1 MRLTCSFLLLVSVHL
16 PAQVNT
22 QPDAAHIKLAM
33 KKLNFLG
40 SVLYVAAHPDDENT
54 RAIAYMANERLATTG
69 YLSMTR
75 GDGGQNL
82 IGPEIREQLGV
93 IRTQEL
99 LAARRI
105 DGGLQF
111 FTRAVDFGYSKNAE
125 ETFSVWN
132 KEEVLS
138 DVVRIFRQFQPD
150 IVLNRFPPDARAGHG
165 HHTASGML
173 SQEAFELAGNPKAYP
188 DQIKELG
195 VWQPHSLYTNTGR
208 WWNKDIDK
216 NTPGI
221 VAADIG
227 SYNTLLG
234 KSYGEIAAESRTQ
247 HKSQGFGSAGSR
259 GEALEFFEFEKGY
272 HAKGDLF
279 ETVNTT
285 WSRVPG
291 GERVEPLIL
300 QLIKDFN
307 EEKPAASVSQLLV
320 VRKEMMTLK
329 DGIWKRRKLEEVNR
343 LIQDCLGL
351 YVQAAAARYAVAPGE
366 LIPYTIELTNRS
378 SEGVKLT
385 KIQGVGISFDSTF
398 SLPLTG
404 NKTVELRLKNQVA
417 TSADYS
423 GPYWLKSKHAL
434 GLFSVSDKNLIGK
447 PQNDPAIAYSL
458 QFELRRETFH
468 VQVPLIY
475 KWTDPVKGELW
486 RPLEIVPPVS
496 VNMADEVLIFNDEN
510 EKVVAISLKSNSD
523 QLQSGKIV
531 LEVPPGWR
539 VSPAS
544 HDFQLVKRNEER
556 TISFNVFPSSEE
568 INSSIKAL
576 ATIEDK
582 TYDQSMQLIQYDHIP
597 VQTLLKESKVK
608 LVRINLKTKGERIG
622 YIQGAGDD
630 IPSALRNMGYNV
642 WEMKNEEVNKANL
655 SELDAVVLGIRALN
669 TNERA
674 QFFMKDLL
682 EYVQDGG
689 TLVVQYNTSSG
700 LLVDKDKFSPYP
712 LSLSRERVTD
722 ESSKVRFI
730 NSNHAVLNFPNKIYL
745 KDFEGWV
752 QERGLYFPD
761 KWDTHFDSIV
771 AMQDPGEK
779 EMEGA
784 LLVAPYGKGHY
795 IYTGISFFRELP
807 EGVPGAYKLF
817 ANLVSLGYSK
827 RAQEQ
832 KINPGK

>member
-1 MRLTCSFLLLVSVHL
+1 MRLICSFLLLLSL
-16 PAQVNT
+16 NLSAQVHT
-22 QPDAAHIKLAM
+22 QPDAARIKLAM

-54 RAIAYMANERLATTG
+54 RAIAYMGNERMATTG

-99 LAARRI
+99 LAARRF

-111 FTRAVDFGYSKNAE
+111 FTRAVDFGYSKSAE
-125 ETFSVWN
+125 ETFSIWN

-150 IVLNRFPPDARAGHG
+150 IILNRFPPDSRAGHG

-173 SQEAFELAGNPKAYP
+173 SQAAFELAGNSKAYP
-188 DQIKELG
+188 DQVKELG
-195 VWQPHSLYTNTGR
+195 VWQPQSLYTNTGR
-208 WWNKDIDK
+208 WWNKDIDQ

-221 VAADIG
+221 VVVDVG
-227 SYNTLLG
+227 SYNALLG
-234 KSYGEIAAESRTQ
+234 KSYAEIAAESRTQ

-272 HAKGDLF
+272 HAKADLF
-279 ETVNTT
+279 ESVNTT

-291 GERVEPLIL
+291 GGKIEPLVF
-300 QLIKDFN
+300 QLINDFN
-307 EEKPAASVSQLLV
+307 EERPAASVSQLLLI
-320 VRKEMMTLK
+320 RNQIMTLK
-329 DGIWKRRKLEEVNR
+329 DGVWKRRKLAEVNQ

-351 YVQAAAARYAVAPGE
+351 FVQATATRYAVAPDE
-366 LIPYTIELTNRS
+366 AISYTLELTNRS
-378 SEGVKLT
+378 SEPVILR
-385 KIQGVGISFDSTF
+385 KIQGNGISYDTA
-398 SLPLTG
+398 LTMPLAN
-404 NKTVELRLKNQVA
+404 NKTVELKLKNRVDA
-417 TSADYS
+417 SADYS
-423 GPYWLKSKHAL
+423 SPYWLKAEHTL
-434 GLFSVSDKNLIGK
+434 GLFNVSDKKLIGK
-447 PQNDPAIAYSL
+447 PQNDPAIAYTL
-458 QFELRRETFH
+458 HFELQGEAFH
-468 VQVPLIY
+468 LRVPLIY

-486 RPLEIVPPVS
+486 RPLEIVPSLS
-496 VNMADEVLIFNDEN
+496 VNMAEEVLIFNDEK
-510 EKVVAISLKSNSD
+510 EKAVTVSLKSNSD
-523 QLQSGKIV
+523 QVLTGKIK
-531 LEVPPGWR
+531 LEVPPGWK
-539 VSPAS
+539 VSPS
-544 HDFQLVKRNEER
+544 EQDFQLGKRDEEKLV
-556 TISFNVFPSSEE
+556 TFEVFPSPEE
-568 INSSIKAL
+568 INSSIRAV
-576 ATIEDK
+576 ATMGGRA
-582 TYDQSMQLIQYDHIP
+582 YDQSMKLIQYDHIP
-597 VQTLLKESKVK
+597 VQTLLKESKAK
-608 LVRINLKTKGERIG
+608 LVRINLKTKGDRIG

-655 SELDAVVLGIRALN
+655 SQLDAVVLGIRALN

-682 EYVQDGG
+682 EYVNEGG
-689 TLVVQYNTSSG
+689 TLVIQYNTSSG

-712 LSLSRERVTD
+712 LSLSRTRVTD
-722 ESSKVRFI
+722 EGSKVRLI
-730 NSNHAVLNFPNKIYL
+730 NSNHAVLNTPNKISA

-761 KWDTHFDSIV
+761 KWDSHFETVMAI
-771 AMQDPGEK
+771 QDPGE
-779 EMEGA
+779 EETMGA

-817 ANLVSLGYSK
+817 ANLVSIGYSK
-827 RAQEQ
+827 KAQEQ

>member
-1 MRLTCSFLLLVSVHL
+1 MRLICSFLLLMSFHL
-16 PAQVNT
+16 PAQVDT
-22 QPDAAHIKLAM
+22 QPDAARIKLAM

-54 RAIAYMANERLATTG
+54 RAIAYMGNERLATTG

-99 LAARRI
+99 LAARKI
-105 DGGLQF
+105 DGGRQF
-111 FTRAVDFGYSKNAE
+111 FTRAIDFGYSKNAE
-125 ETFSVWN
+125 ETFAIWN

-150 IVLNRFPPDARAGHG
+150 IIINRFPPDARAGHG

-173 SQEAFELAGNPKAYP
+173 SQEAFKLAGSSKAYP
-188 DQIKELG
+188 QQVKELG

-208 WWNKDIDK
+208 WWNKDIDQ

-221 VAADIG
+221 VAIDIG
-227 SYNTLLG
+227 TYNALLG

-272 HAKGDLF
+272 HTKSDLF
-279 ETVNTT
+279 ESVNTT

-291 GERVEPLIL
+291 GEKIEPLIL
-300 QLIKDFN
+300 QLIEDFD
-307 EEKPAASVSQLLV
+307 EEKPAASIGQLLR
-320 VRKEMMTLK
+320 VRKELMTLK
-329 DGIWKRRKLEEVNR
+329 EGIWKSRKLAEVNQ

-351 YVQAAAARYAVAPGE
+351 YVRAAAAQYAVAPGE
-366 LIPYTIELTNRS
+366 PILYTIELINRS
-378 SEGVKLT
+378 SEPVVLKEIHGRGVA
-385 KIQGVGISFDSTF
+385 FDSIF
-398 SLPLTG
+398 SLPFAY
-404 NKTVELRLKNQVA
+404 NKAIELKLKNQVDA
-417 TSADYS
+417 SAGYS
-423 GPYWLKSKHAL
+423 GPYWLKAKHSL
-434 GLFSVSDKNLIGK
+434 GLFNVSDEKLIGK
-447 PQNDPAIAYSL
+447 PQSDPAIAYTL
-458 QFELRRETFH
+458 QFELRGEIFP

-496 VNMADEVLIFNDEN
+496 VNMTDKVLIFNDN
-510 EKVVAISLKSNSD
+510 KEKEVTVFLKSNSD
-523 QLQSGKIV
+523 KRLSGKLK
-531 LEVPPGWR
+531 LELPPGWR
-539 VSPAS
+539 VSPAT
-544 HDFQLVKRNEER
+544 HDFQLLERNEEKSV
-556 TISFNVFPSSEE
+556 SFIVFPSSEE
-568 INSSIKAL
+568 INSSVKAVVS
-576 ATIEDK
+576 IEGK
-582 TYDQSMQLIQYDHIP
+582 TYNQSMQLIQYDHIP
-597 VQTLLKESKVK
+597 IQTLLHESVTK

-630 IPSALRNMGYNV
+630 IPSALRNMGYSV
-642 WEMKNEEVNKANL
+642 QELKNEEVNKANL
-655 SELDAVVLGIRALN
+655 SQLDAVVLGIRALN

-712 LSLSRERVTD
+712 LSLSRDRVTD
-722 ESSKVRFI
+722 EGSKVRFI
-730 NSNHAVLNFPNKIYL
+730 NSNHAVLSTPNKITL
-745 KDFEGWV
+745 KDFDGWI

-761 KWDTHFDSIV
+761 KWDSHFEPIV
-771 AMQDPGEK
+771 AMQDPGEE
-779 EMEGA
+779 EMMGA

-807 EGVPGAYKLF
+807 EGIPGAYKLF
-817 ANLVSLGYSK
+817 ANLVSLRYSK
-827 RAQEQ
+827 NVQDQ